1 MSTETKETKVERV
14 SPFQNVNN
22 FTQEQALRVLIEIAR
37 LAQSKG
43 ILSMDDAVYAAKAIE
58 LFTTPQATVE
68 TKEEATNES

>member
-14 SPFQNVNN
+14 SPFQNANT
-22 FTQEQALRVLIEIAR
+22 FTQEQALRVLIEIAK

-58 LFTTPQATVE
+58 IFTAPPVTQE
-68 TKEEATNES
+68 TKEEVKNES